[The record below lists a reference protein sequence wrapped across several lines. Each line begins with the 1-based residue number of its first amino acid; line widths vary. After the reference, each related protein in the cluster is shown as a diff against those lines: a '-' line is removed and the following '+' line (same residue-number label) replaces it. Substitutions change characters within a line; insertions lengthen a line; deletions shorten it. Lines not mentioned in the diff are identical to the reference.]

1 MKKIVM
7 SFLGLVMA
15 ALMTVSCG
23 GNAGTITYTNEK
35 YGFTVEVPG
44 DLRQIVGLM
53 PDDGTVFSADPEGA
67 MQLNRIDITG
77 TEQIFGEE
85 YTPEMIQSDLE
96 FWTGD
101 TAEKEMLADGF
112 TYTVPGEIT
121 QMSKHVFKGSKKI
134 MVTIYFDADHADQ
147 LGGDAAKKVFDSIK
161 FL

>member
-53 PDDGTVFSADPEGA
+53 PDDGTVYSADPEGGFTF
-67 MQLNRIDITG
+67 NRIDITG
-77 TEQIFGEE
+77 SSEFSGEE
-85 YTPEMIQSDLE
+85 YTAEKIQEDFE
-96 FWTGD
+96 FWTEEATEKQLGD
-101 TAEKEMLADGF
+101 HEF
-112 TYTVPGEIT
+112 TYTKPGEIT
-121 QMSKHVFKGSKKI
+121 EMCKQVFSGSKKVI
-134 MVTIYFDADHADQ
+134 VTIYFDADHADQ

-161 FL
+161 FQ